1 MKIKKIL
8 FLLLIIS
15 AILLIPNV
23 VNAAETIDTN
33 GITWVY
39 DLQNEQATNVMPKDK
54 NTLPAELIIP
64 SELDGYPVK
73 SIGER
78 AFSHCNNYTDVT
90 IPDTVITIA
99 DGAFQCCKGLK
110 SIKMP
115 EGITTIG
122 DFMFDQCDLLEEIN
136 IPNSLQK
143 IEKYAF
149 YGCKKLDNI
158 TLPNTLTEIG
168 EYAFYECESIS
179 TLNIPDSVRTI
190 GGRAFYKCD
199 SVKIYDV
206 HNLLTNISSNGYNYV
221 IENSKDYSAKLLPN
235 EGFKLPQN
243 ILVKVG
249 DIDLAINDYTYNS
262 INGELI
268 IPISLINEN
277 ITIEAIGREI
287 YEVIFDA
294 NDGEFSNGN
303 PVLKYDDAD
312 KCDFNNIEIPV
323 RIGYKFIGYYAEKTG
338 GTSLENIMNSEA
350 GIEDD
355 ITFYARWEEIPKQE
369 NVTKEEPS
377 KELDE
382 TPKMGSNIQKDNL
395 ILITVLIATSI
406 FKSLMIYKKS
416 K

>member
-1 MKIKKIL
+1 MKNKKLIS
-8 FLLLIIS
+8 FITLLIM
-15 AILLIPNV
+15 V
-23 VNAAETIDTN
+23 
-33 GITWVY
+33 
-39 DLQNEQATNVMPKDK
+39 
-54 NTLPAELIIP
+54 
-64 SELDGYPVK
+64 
-73 SIGER
+73 
-78 AFSHCNNYTDVT
+78 
-90 IPDTVITIA
+90 
-99 DGAFQCCKGLK
+99 
-110 SIKMP
+110 
-115 EGITTIG
+115 
-122 DFMFDQCDLLEEIN
+122 
-136 IPNSLQK
+136 NSLFTNFSLVHATEEDYITVTVPMTFSRYK
-143 IEKYAF
+143 AENGS
-149 YGCKKLDNI
+149 YGDN
-158 TLPNTLTEIG
+158 
-168 EYAFYECESIS
+168 
-179 TLNIPDSVRTI
+179 
-190 GGRAFYKCD
+190 
-199 SVKIYDV
+199 
-206 HNLLTNISSNGYNYV
+206 SSNGYNYV

-312 KCDFNNIEIPV
+312 NCDFDNIETPT
-323 RIGYKFIGYYAEKTG
+323 RSGYEFIGYYTEKTG
-338 GTSLENIMNSEA
+338 GTSFDDIMNSEA
-350 GIEDD
+350 GIESD